1 MKFFPESWVSDPDKK
16 INPSDTSLINKII
29 TSLLESDKKL
39 RLTKQEY
46 VESNQFHYGNYCVAH
61 FKKDKKDK
69 AVVFRK
75 VSIYEKKSFFNELDI
90 VNSFIR
96 AMNSSD
102 DDVIN
107 KTKKLVGIRIEVN
120 GKDEGFAVNSVDGFY
135 NDSTINNKLWNY
147 ANQNLDLY
155 CKWIKKHL

>member
-29 TSLLESDKKL
+29 SSLLESDKKL
-39 RLTKQEY
+39 RLTKQEC

-61 FKKDKKDK
+61 FKKNKKDK

-102 DDVIN
+102 DDIIN

-120 GKDEGFAVNSVDGFY
+120 RKDEGFAVNSVDGFY